1 MSLAHNPSIV
11 TSNLLLNL
19 DFKNPKKFS
28 TNLGSGNLV
37 QNSNYNASTWSNLFP
52 ANTTITTGI
61 DAPDG
66 TYTAVRLSCATTGSS
81 LLRVSFNSFTP
92 NGTSSYAV
100 SFFVRKISGTTSTS
114 NQLYC
119 DLHDGTPSG
128 DYVSQLVTNEWVRV
142 VFTGVP
148 TATAKTFFD
157 LLSDNTNNYV
167 LDFWGVKI
175 ESYDTNS
182 EVPVKDTIGGY
193 TFNLYRPYYYTF
205 DSSFIEF
212 TRTASA
218 PKHGS
223 LGYSTLSG
231 DLAVTNFLYNNHT
244 WEVWFKINDITPGG
258 YSDAT
263 EGASNLIAYRGY
275 HAGFQYTGSNL
286 QYYIWNGVSTIP
298 TCASWTLGT
307 SGAQVNQG
315 SWYQA
320 VVTRSGNVF
329 TPYLN
334 GVQLGT
340 GSTTV
345 TSVAGVGTSN
355 DLHIGGM
362 ANASAGTSSYVYYP
376 KNSLA
381 NVKMY
386 NRALTLSE
394 INKNFNAL
402 RGRFGL

>member
-1 MSLAHNPSIV
+1 MSLAHNPSI
-11 TSNLLLNL
+11 TTNNLLLNL
-19 DFKNPKKFS
+19 DFNNVKKFTGS
-28 TNLGSGNLV
+28 LGSGNLV
-37 QNSNYNASTWSNLFP
+37 QNPNYNASTWTNIFP
-52 ANTTITTGI
+52 ANATLTTGI

-66 TYTAVRLSCATTGSS
+66 TNTAVRLSCATTGSS
-81 LLRVSFNSFTP
+81 LLRVAFNSFTP
-92 NGTSSYAV
+92 NGTSTYAV
-100 SFFVRKISGTTSTS
+100 SFFVRKISGTTSSS
-114 NQLYC
+114 NQLTC

-128 DYVSQLVTNEWVRV
+128 DYASQLVTDKWVRV
-142 VFTGVP
+142 IFSAVP
-148 TATAKTFFD
+148 TATAKTFLD

-167 LDFWGVKI
+167 LDFWGIKI

-182 EVPVKDTIGGY
+182 EVPIKDTIGGY
-193 TFNLYRPYYYTF
+193 VFNLYRPYYYTF

-223 LGYSTLSG
+223 LGYTTLSG
-231 DLAVTNFLYNNHT
+231 DLSVSNFLYNNHT

-263 EGASNLIAYRGY
+263 EAYSNLIAYRGY
-275 HAGFQYTGSNL
+275 HAGFQYTASTL
-286 QYYIWNGVSTIP
+286 LYYIWNGTSGAP

-307 SGAQVNQG
+307 SGSQVNQG

-320 VVTRSGNVF
+320 VVTRSDNVF

-345 TSVAGVGTSN
+345 TSVTGIGTTN

-362 ANASAGTSSYVYYP
+362 ANVAAGASSYVYYP

-386 NRALTLSE
+386 NRALTPSE

>member
-1 MSLAHNPSIV
+1 MSLGHNPTIV
-11 TSNLLLNL
+11 TDSLLLNL

-28 TNLGSGNLV
+28 TDLGTGNLV
-37 QNSNYNASTWSNLFP
+37 QNSNYNASTWSNIFP
-52 ANTTITTGI
+52 ANATLTTGI

-81 LLRVSFNSFTP
+81 LLRVGVNSFTP

-114 NQLYC
+114 NQLTC

-142 VFTGVP
+142 VFSGVP

-157 LLSDNTNNYV
+157 VLSDNTNNYV

-193 TFNLYRPYYYTF
+193 TFNLYRPYYYTYKA
-205 DSSFIEF
+205 DYLQF

-218 PKHGS
+218 PKHGGVGFATMTGN
-223 LGYSTLSG
+223 LTV
-231 DLAVTNFLYNNHT
+231 ANFLYNNHT
-244 WEVWFKINDITPGG
+244 WEVWFKINDITATNI
-258 YSDAT
+258 DAT
-263 EGASNLIAYRGY
+263 EGYSNLIAYRGY
-275 HAGFQYTGSNL
+275 HAGFQYSGSNL
-286 QYYIWNGVSTIP
+286 QYYIWNGVSTLP

-307 SGAQVNQG
+307 SGAQINQG
-315 SWYQA
+315 SWYQV

-340 GSTTV
+340 GSTNSPSAT
-345 TSVAGVGTSN
+345 GIGTSN

-362 ANASAGTSSYVYYP
+362 QNAAAGASSYVYYA
-376 KNSLA
+376 KNNIA

-386 NRALTLSE
+386 NKALTAAE
-394 INKNFNAL
+394 IKQNFNAL
-402 RGRFGL
+402 RGRFSI